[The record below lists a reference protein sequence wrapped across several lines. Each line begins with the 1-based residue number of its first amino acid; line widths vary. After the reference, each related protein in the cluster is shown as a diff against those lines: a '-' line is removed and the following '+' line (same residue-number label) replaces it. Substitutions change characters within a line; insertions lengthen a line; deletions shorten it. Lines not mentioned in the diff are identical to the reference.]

1 MPPGLAIS
9 YRVLAFYF
17 EGFRGSDPESSPPA
31 FTFNHPNGFRKRAF
45 NVLRPPG
52 ASRHCH
58 RNVRQGRSAPVF
70 GRSNAREQATV
81 ETPPHTWQTE
91 LSHPLGRCALHASF
105 TQSRGDDSPE
115 SSVRSA
121 MFIATL
127 AAPSAKLRRSGMDS
141 CIRVRSR
148 IDRGLWAAMSSLCAA
163 PTELD
168 RAPGLAVTIN
178 MALLTELARPL

>member
-91 LSHPLGRCALHASF
+91 LSHPRGRCALHAPS
-105 TQSRGDDSPE
+105 TPSEGDDIPQTSLSTPPL
-115 SSVRSA
+115 
-121 MFIATL
+121 IATL
-127 AAPSAKLRRSGMDS
+127 P
-141 CIRVRSR
+141 
-148 IDRGLWAAMSSLCAA
+148 
-163 PTELD
+163 P
-168 RAPGLAVTIN
+168 P
-178 MALLTELARPL
+178 